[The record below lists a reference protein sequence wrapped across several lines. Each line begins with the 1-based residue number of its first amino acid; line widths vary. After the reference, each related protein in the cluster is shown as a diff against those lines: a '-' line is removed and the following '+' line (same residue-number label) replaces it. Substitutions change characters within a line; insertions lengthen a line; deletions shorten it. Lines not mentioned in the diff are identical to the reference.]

1 MTAKNMAYFEQ
12 KISDVN
18 QEWVRRWGSIIKDL
32 VEEDQQLIWMDEYV
46 ENLEAAHEEMF
57 NGAVEER
64 NKMCIAIE
72 NALEKANTLQ
82 VQLCQGSE
90 YIGYNNE
97 STLQKDLSS
106 LLEKIEK
113 YVYVIYALYVTMN

>member
-57 NGAVEER
+57 NG
-64 NKMCIAIE
+64 
-72 NALEKANTLQ
+72 
-82 VQLCQGSE
+82 
-90 YIGYNNE
+90 YNNE